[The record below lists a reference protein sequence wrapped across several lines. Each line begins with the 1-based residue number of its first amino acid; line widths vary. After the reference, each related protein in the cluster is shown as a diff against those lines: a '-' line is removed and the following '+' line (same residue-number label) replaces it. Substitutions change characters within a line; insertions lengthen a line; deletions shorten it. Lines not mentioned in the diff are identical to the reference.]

1 MIVSTTKYYPNAL
14 STTNRVFPH
23 FLVLSVVN
31 LFNHSSNK
39 YASKRNISVDKTS
52 FFDFFSEPN
61 KNLIHSLCL
70 SDAQLWAM
78 ACQFARASRLG
89 LGGRPKV

>member
-52 FFDFFSEPN
+52 FFDFFSEPI
-61 KNLIHSLCL
+61 KNILKTHSPIKSQKTKKQKTKKKHYLLL
-70 SDAQLWAM
+70 S
-78 ACQFARASRLG
+78 F
-89 LGGRPKV
+89 